1 MKLPRRLRYGDEAS
15 LVEHLDELRSRII
28 IVLAALGVTTAVAFA
43 FHVHILNALNRLLP
57 PNHRHDIVTFNV
69 TEPFVTSLAVSVYAA
84 LVVTLPVLLWQLW
97 AFLAPA
103 VVEHV
108 QRTIAGLIL
117 FACALA
123 AAGLTFGYFVVLPAA
138 LHYLTN
144 YDSHQF
150 HILVRAQSYYSFTAT
165 VLLAMVAIF
174 EVPVVVLGLVRVG
187 VLTSRQLRRNRRWG
201 YFVVA
206 ILALGLPGPDLV
218 TTSLELLP
226 MWAIYEG
233 SIWLGV
239 LVERRVA
246 LAQAAVGT

>member
-108 QRTIAGLIL
+108 QRTI
-117 FACALA
+117 
-123 AAGLTFGYFVVLPAA
+123 AGLTFGYFVVLPAA

>member
-1 MKLPRRLRYGDEAS
+1 VRLPRRLRYGDEAT

-28 IVLAALGVTTAVAFA
+28 IVLLSLGLATAFAFA
-43 FHVHILNALNRLLP
+43 FHVRILHALNRLLP

-69 TEPFVTSLAVSVYAA
+69 TEPFVTSIAVSVYAA
-84 LVVTLPVLLWQLW
+84 IVVTLPILLWQVW

-108 QRTIAGLIL
+108 QRTIAGLIA
-117 FACALA
+117 FASALA
-123 AAGLTFGYFVVLPAA
+123 GAGLVFGYFVVLPRA

-150 HILVRAQSYYSFTAT
+150 HIVIRAQSYYAFTAT

-187 VLTSRQLRRNRRWG
+187 VLNSRQLRRNRRWG

-206 ILALGLPGPDLV
+206 VLALGLPGPDLV

-233 SIWLGV
+233 SIWLAV
-239 LVERRVA
+239 LAERRA
-246 LAQAAVGT
+246 AYAQAPAGT